1 MYIVP
6 EAIKQDPQKRWALP
20 DRIFFACGACHIL
33 AHTFLAANTQHG
45 FKAFWMKPARGFI
58 GNHII
63 AARDDLAF
71 DYHGWT
77 SLRRLLAHAHAKS
90 NRWWPGWSADLVPV
104 PPGILVS
111 EAESREFGRNHG
123 GKLWLREPGQFLH
136 DPLPRARA
144 YIARYQSHAD
154 VMPRAIQERIL

>member
-6 EAIKQDPQKRWALP
+6 EAIKLDPQKRWALP

-33 AHTFLAANTQHG
+33 AHSFLAAHPQQG
-45 FKAFWMKPARGFI
+45 FAAFWMKPARGFI

-63 AARDDLAF
+63 AARGDLAF
-71 DYHGWT
+71 DYHGWA
-77 SLRRLLAHAHAKS
+77 SLQRLLDHAHAKS
-90 NRWWPGWSADLVPV
+90 RRWWPGWSANLIPV

-111 EAESREFGRNHG
+111 EAESREFGRSHG

-136 DPLPRARA
+136 DPRPRA
-144 YIARYQSHAD
+144 YGFIARHQSRTPDGAS
-154 VMPRAIQERIL
+154 RIA